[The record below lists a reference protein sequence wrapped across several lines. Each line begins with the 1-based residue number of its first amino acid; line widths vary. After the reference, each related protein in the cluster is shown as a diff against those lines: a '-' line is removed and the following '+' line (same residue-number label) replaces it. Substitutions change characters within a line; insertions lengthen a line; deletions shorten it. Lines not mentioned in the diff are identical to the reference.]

1 MDKKFCEIC
10 KETYGVFVANYQ
22 LCLNTLCM
30 KKRKN
35 ICEIFYTFLAIIND
49 DEMKLIGIQ

>member
-10 KETYGVFVANYQ
+10 QETYGVFVANYQ
-22 LCLNTLCM
+22 LCLNILCM

-35 ICEIFYTFLAIIND
+35 ICEIFYTFLAITND